1 VADLPARP
9 LREETDRVRDIW
21 QRFAPRYDRQIRFFE
36 RILFEGGRDWVCS
49 RARGAVLEIGIGTGR
64 NLPFYPADLRVTGID
79 LSPETLQFARR
90 RADTLGRSVD
100 LRVGDAQALDFEPG
114 SFDTVV
120 FTLTMCSVPDH
131 HRALSEAARVLRPRG
146 RLIMLEHVR
155 SPAPAVR
162 LGQRLLNPLSVRFIA
177 DHLLREP
184 LPTVTGLGLEVVE
197 LERLKWGIVERLLAV
212 KPETGTSS

>member
-1 VADLPARP
+1 MADLPARP

>member
-1 VADLPARP
+1 MSEPLAPL

-21 QRFAPRYDRQIRFFE
+21 RRFAPRYDRQIRFFE
-36 RILFEGGRDWVCS
+36 RILFEGGRGWVCS
-49 RARGAVLEIGIGTGR
+49 RTRGAVLEIGIGTGR
-64 NLPFYPADLRVTGID
+64 NLRFYPPDVRVTVVD

-90 RADTLGRSVD
+90 RAGMLGRSVD
-100 LRVGDAQALDFEPG
+100 IQVADGQALDFETG

-120 FTLTMCSVPDH
+120 STLTMCSVPGH
-131 HRALSEAARVLRPRG
+131 HRALSEVARVLRPGG

-162 LGQRLLNPLSVRFIA
+162 LGQRLLNPLSVRFVA

-184 LPTVTGLGLEVVE
+184 RMRSGG
-197 LERLKWGIVERLLAV
+197 WG
-212 KPETGTSS
+212 

>member
-1 VADLPARP
+1 VPEPVAPP

-21 QRFAPRYDRQIRFFE
+21 RRLAPRYDRQIRYFE

-64 NLPFYPADLRVTGID
+64 NLPFYPADVRVTGVD
-79 LSPETLQFARR
+79 LSPETLEIARR
-90 RADTLGRSVD
+90 RAHTLGRSVD
-100 LRVGDAQALDFEPG
+100 LRVRDAHALDFEAG

-120 FTLTMCSVPDH
+120 STLTMCSIPDH
-131 HRALSEAARVLRPRG
+131 YRALSEAARVLRRG
-146 RLIMLEHVR
+146 GQLIMLEHVR

-162 LGQRLLNPLSVRFIA
+162 LGQRLLNPLSVRFVA

-184 LPTVTGLGLEVVE
+184 LHAVRRLGFEVVE
-197 LERLKWGIVERLLAV
+197 LERLKWGIVERLRAV
-212 KPETGTSS
+212 KPERGKGS